1 MSIPTSIR
9 NRRVAAASLALIA
22 LFVGGW
28 ASMAPHSFYTSFP
41 LPGRHWIEAL
51 PAYNEHLTRD
61 VGGLYL
67 ALFIASA
74 WAFLRPQI
82 ESLRLVGASWL
93 GFSVPH
99 LAFHAMHLEVFSNA
113 DAVGNVVTLGAAVVL
128 AAFLLWPAGASSKLD
143 ERW

>member
-1 MSIPTSIR
+1 MSISS
-9 NRRVAAASLALIA
+9 RRATAAALALIA

-28 ASMAPHSFYTSFP
+28 ASIAPHSFYSSFP
-41 LPGRHWIEAL
+41 LPGHHWIEAL

-67 ALFIASA
+67 ALFIASLWSA
-74 WAFLRPQI
+74 LRPRL

-99 LAFHAMHLEVFSNA
+99 LAFHATHLEVFSNV
-113 DAVGNVVTLGAAVVL
+113 DAVGNVLTLGAAVFL
-128 AAFLLWPAGASSKLD
+128 PALLLWPAGRDNTID
-143 ERW
+143 EQRAR